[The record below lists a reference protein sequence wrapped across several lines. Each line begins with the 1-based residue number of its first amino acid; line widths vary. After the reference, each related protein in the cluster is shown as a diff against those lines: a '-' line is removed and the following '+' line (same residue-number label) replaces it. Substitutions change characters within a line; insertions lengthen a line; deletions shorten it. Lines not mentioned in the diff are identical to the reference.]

1 MAKTL
6 KEHFPLIRD
15 REEVLADIY
24 GKESLLEVYESW
36 TEEQQNRFV
45 EYCTGMRGVK
55 ILYDQFFK
63 RVINPEEY
71 PERLEEILTVILEQK
86 VRILQVLPNESTRI
100 SAEKSLLVLDIVVEL
115 KDGSIANVEVQR
127 IGYLFPGQRAACYS
141 ADLLMRQYKRMK
153 KRKKKNFK
161 YSDIKKVY
169 TIAILEKSP
178 GVFHQLPNKYIHHSK
193 QITDTGLEID
203 LVQEYI
209 FVALDI
215 FREQLHNKGIEK
227 NNKLEAWLTFLSEDD
242 PEWIVKL
249 ISAYPRFKKL
259 YAEVYET
266 CRNTEVMMGLFSEE
280 LIEMD
285 KNTVEFM
292 IDQMQDVIDEQK
304 EKIVENEKQIAEN
317 EKQLAESEKQLA
329 ESEKQL
335 AESEKQL
342 AESEKQLVESE
353 KQLVESEKQ
362 LAENEKQLAENEK
375 RIREQKRMIEE
386 RDELIAKLRAQLAER
401 E

>member
-1 MAKTL
+1 MGKTL
-6 KEHFPLIRD
+6 KDYFPMIRD
-15 REEVLADIY
+15 REEVLAEIY
-24 GKESLLEVYESW
+24 SKKSLLETYESW
-36 TEEQQNRFV
+36 TEEQQNRFI

-55 ILYDQFFK
+55 ILYDRFFK
-63 RVINPEEY
+63 LVINPEEH
-71 PERLEEILTVILEQK
+71 PERLEELLSVILGQK

-100 SAEKSLLVLDIVVEL
+100 AAEKSLLVLDIVVEL

-153 KRKKKNFK
+153 KRKRKNFK

-169 TIAILEKSP
+169 TIAIIEKSP
-178 GVFHQLPNKYIHHSK
+178 GVFHQIPNQYIHRSK
-193 QITDTGLEID
+193 QMTDSGLEID

-215 FREQLHNKGIEK
+215 FKEYLHNKGIDK
-227 NNKLEAWLTFLSEDD
+227 NNNLEAWLTFLCEDN
-242 PEWIVKL
+242 PEWILKL
-249 ISAYPRFKKL
+249 IEKYPKFKKL
-259 YAEVYET
+259 YEEVYKI

-304 EKIVENEKQIAEN
+304 ERIAEN
-317 EKQLAESEKQLA
+317 EKRLADSEQRLADREQRLAEKDL
-329 ESEKQL
+329 
-335 AESEKQL
+335 
-342 AESEKQLVESE
+342 
-353 KQLVESEKQ
+353 
-362 LAENEKQLAENEK
+362 
-375 RIREQKRMIEE
+375 
-386 RDELIAKLRAQLAER
+386 LIAKLKAQLAER
-401 E
+401 G

>member
-1 MAKTL
+1 M
-6 KEHFPLIRD
+6 
-15 REEVLADIY
+15 
-24 GKESLLEVYESW
+24 
-36 TEEQQNRFV
+36 
-45 EYCTGMRGVK
+45 
-55 ILYDQFFK
+55 
-63 RVINPEEY
+63 
-71 PERLEEILTVILEQK
+71 
-86 VRILQVLPNESTRI
+86 
-100 SAEKSLLVLDIVVEL
+100 
-115 KDGSIANVEVQR
+115 
-127 IGYLFPGQRAACYS
+127 
-141 ADLLMRQYKRMK
+141 
-153 KRKKKNFK
+153 
-161 YSDIKKVY
+161 
-169 TIAILEKSP
+169 
-178 GVFHQLPNKYIHHSK
+178 
-193 QITDTGLEID
+193 
-203 LVQEYI
+203 
-209 FVALDI
+209 ALDI

-304 EKIVENEKQIAEN
+304 EKIVENEKQ
-317 EKQLAESEKQLA
+317 LAES
-329 ESEKQL
+329 
-335 AESEKQL
+335 
-342 AESEKQLVESE
+342 
-353 KQLVESEKQ
+353 
-362 LAENEKQLAENEK
+362 EKQLAENEK